1 MRREKR
7 HIGMQRRR
15 EENELRREEEII
27 EKERWR
33 LEGRRKE
40 EVEEGKRRRDV
51 FVYSDDRDFSIL
63 IWRFLPTVLPIVD

>member
-1 MRREKR
+1 
-7 HIGMQRRR
+7 MQRRR